1 MVTACQGAASTNFI
15 IRHVERDLMDV
26 QFELTPDDVDMVLR
40 ERGLQA
46 LKEPALYNIA
56 ILDRLSD
63 SQPDLADIMIRS
75 LVGLGDAQRQF
86 LQAYLDAGCPLEGL
100 DSSTDLQIISRAGI
114 PPW

>member
-1 MVTACQGAASTNFI
+1 
-15 IRHVERDLMDV
+15 MDV

-56 ILDRLSD
+56 ILDRLLD

-86 LQAYLDAGCPLEGL
+86 LQAYLDAVRRHSVANGYALAFTWNGPAHVE
-100 DSSTDLQIISRAGI
+100 IVRAG
-114 PPW
+114 